1 MTDTIATD
9 AVARS
14 ATVAQQHEPRDSV
27 LVRIFARAAAA
38 PAAAAL
44 TVGAQRLSW
53 RGLADAVARFA
64 GAVGRAGIAPGERI
78 ALLAGNGV
86 EAVVAYLGSVAVG
99 GIAVPLPSSL
109 HRDDLARLI
118 ADCDPALVVVDA
130 AGADAVAGLAAA
142 PVIRIGD
149 AAPSPVIADVI
160 GFDDFLGRGDP
171 ATRPVAMPP
180 EAGFNIIYS
189 SGTTGVPKGIV
200 HSHGMRD
207 RQAARGLFGLG
218 DDSVMLLSTPLYSN
232 TTLLPLLATLFH
244 GGHVVLMEKFDAAAW
259 LGLAVRQRA
268 THTMLVPVQYQRLLA
283 HPGFGD
289 HDLSTFRVAQCTSA
303 PMALALKREILA
315 RWPGRFVEVYG
326 VTEGGV
332 TLILD
337 ATAHPDKLHTVGRPA
352 PGNDVRLIGED
363 GREVALGET
372 GEVVGRSPFMM
383 TGYWRRPDA
392 DAALRWQAP
401 DGRVY
406 FRSGDLGAFD
416 ADGFLILQG
425 RKKELIISG
434 GFNVYPGDLEAV
446 LLAHPDVAE
455 AAVVG
460 AASARWGETPYAFVV
475 PHPGRQIEAG
485 ALREW
490 ANGRLGRIQR
500 LAGVSVR
507 DGLPRSPLGKILKT
521 ALASDPDLR
530 SVT

>member
-1 MTDTIATD
+1 MTD
-9 AVARS
+9 AVATDIPWSS
-14 ATVAQQHEPRDSV
+14 AIETCDAVGDSV
-27 LVRIFARAAAA
+27 LGRIFARAATA
-38 PAAAAL
+38 PEAAAL
-44 TVGAQRLSW
+44 TVGARRLTW
-53 RGLADAVARFA
+53 RELAEAIARFA

-78 ALLAGNGV
+78 ALLAGNGA
-86 EAVVAYLGSVAVG
+86 EAVGAYLGSIAAG
-99 GIAVPLPSSL
+99 GIAVPLPSAL

-118 ADCDPALVVVDA
+118 RDCDPALLVVDA
-130 AGADAVAGLAAA
+130 ASVEAVAGLAAA
-142 PVIRIGD
+142 PAVRIG
-149 AAPSPVIADVI
+149 AVAPASVAGDVI

-180 EAGFNIIYS
+180 EAGANILYS

-218 DDSVMLLSTPLYSN
+218 PDSVMLLSTPLYSN

-244 GGHVVLMEKFDAAAW
+244 GGHVVLMERFDAAAW
-259 LGLAVRQRA
+259 LALAARRRA

-283 HPGFGD
+283 HRSFGD
-289 HDLSTFRVAQCTSA
+289 HDLSALEVAQCTSA
-303 PMALALKREILA
+303 PMPLVMKREILA

-337 ATAHPDKLHTVGRPA
+337 ASAHPDKLHTVGRPA

-363 GREVALGET
+363 GREVAPGET

-401 DGRVY
+401 DGSVY

-416 ADGFLILQG
+416 AEGFLVLQG

-434 GFNVYPGDLEAV
+434 GFNIYPGDLEAV

-475 PHPGRQIEAG
+475 PHPGRRIEAE

-490 ANGRLGRIQR
+490 ANDRLGRIQR
-500 LAGVSVR
+500 IAGVSVR
-507 DGLPRSPLGKILKT
+507 DGLPRSPIGKILKT

-530 SVT
+530 SVS